1 MKTLPTTYL
10 DAPSSVGGVYP
21 GPVGEGEVFDSSFVE
36 AGLLARHEIPTELF
50 SISQSRLLRPYCF
63 SMNAA
68 PPKSSNFVPVSA
80 LDKRAPSKRPPSSL
94 QLLRGLVRHSPFVA
108 KNFRLYFQNAWRRH
122 IVGAKV
128 VAPYAVTF
136 YATHKCNL
144 ACSYCTQKEPDVFSD
159 ELSTSET
166 IRILKK
172 IRKET
177 DSIVITGG
185 EPTLRA
191 DIEDLVAAARQEIKF
206 RSLLLITN
214 GTLLD
219 RKPRILQHVTGL
231 IVSLDALSA
240 DPTNPLSKPAA
251 LPKVLENLQLAA
263 AALGPRRITIN
274 TVIEEWNISEVER
287 LLDWCGEQGYVFAAQ
302 SAQLEKMPNLKLLGN
317 PRYHALVDKIIE
329 RRRANRQPINGTPR
343 TIETL
348 LRFGAFECYPTMFP
362 RVYPNGDVFYPCE
375 PLHTIA
381 GNLLRDGSLRKIFA
395 RGKKMY
401 GDIPP
406 CQGVCY
412 LFGNVLSHYYV
423 NDFWRLAGEFIR

>member
-1 MKTLPTTYL
+1 MT
-10 DAPSSVGGVYP
+10 SQ
-21 GPVGEGEVFDSSFVE
+21 
-36 AGLLARHEIPTELF
+36 AGRAG
-50 SISQSRLLRPYCF
+50 
-63 SMNAA
+63 
-68 PPKSSNFVPVSA
+68 NFVPVSA
-80 LDKRAPSKRPPSSL
+80 LDKRVATKRE
-94 QLLRGLVRHSPFVA
+94 LLRGLVRQAPFVG
-108 KNFRLYFQNAWRRH
+108 KNFVLYFKNVWRRR
-122 IVGAKV
+122 VLRTKV

-136 YATHKCNL
+136 YVTHKCNL
-144 ACSYCTQKEPDVFSD
+144 ACSYCTQKEPDVFSE
-159 ELSTSET
+159 ELPTAST
-166 IRILKK
+166 IGLLRR

-191 DIEDLVAAARQEIKF
+191 DIEELVEAARFECKF

-219 RKPRILQHVTGL
+219 RKPRILRAVTGL
-231 IVSLDALSA
+231 VVSLDALAA

-251 LPKVLENLQLAA
+251 LPKVLENLEFAKEV
-263 AALGPRRITIN
+263 LGSARRITIS
-274 TVIEEWNISEVER
+274 TVIEEWNIGEVER
-287 LLDWCGEQGYVFAAQ
+287 LLDWCGEQGFVFAAQ
-302 SAQLEKMPNLKLLGN
+302 SAQMEKMPNLALLKN

-329 RRRANRQPINGTPR
+329 RRRSGAQAINGTPR

-348 LRFGAFECYPTMFP
+348 LRFGDFECYPTMFP

-375 PLHTIA
+375 PLHKVA
-381 GNLLRDGSLRKIFA
+381 GNLLRHGSLQKIFG
-395 RGKKMY
+395 RGKKIY

-423 NDFWRLAGEFIR
+423 NDFWGLAGDFIR